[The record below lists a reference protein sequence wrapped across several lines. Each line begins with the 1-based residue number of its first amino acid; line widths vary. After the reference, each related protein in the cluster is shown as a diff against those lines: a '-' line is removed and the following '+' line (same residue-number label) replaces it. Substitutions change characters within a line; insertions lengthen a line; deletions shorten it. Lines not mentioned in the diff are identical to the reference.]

1 MSATVP
7 IVGRLTAD
15 AELRYSASG
24 TAVARFTVV
33 SSRRTK
39 NQNTQEWED
48 ADVTYWDCVAFK
60 QLAENCVESLAKGTE
75 VVLVGR
81 AKQESWE
88 DRQTGQKRSK
98 ISVVVEHIGPSL
110 RAATAKVSK
119 AGSSGGGGCQEFQQ
133 ARGGAQ
139 QGSSDPWASAGP
151 QGGGGGW
158 GGDEPPF

>member
-48 ADVTYWDCVAFK
+48 VDVTYWDCVAFK
-60 QLAENCVESLAKGTE
+60 QLAENCVESLVKGTE

-119 AGSSGGGGCQEFQQ
+119 AGSGGGGRQESRQG
-133 ARGGAQ
+133 RGGAQ
-139 QGSSDPWASAGP
+139 RVPEGDPWASGAP

>member
-1 MSATVP
+1 MSATLP
-7 IVGRLTAD
+7 IVGRLVAD

-39 NQNTQEWED
+39 NQSTQEWED

-60 QLAENCVESLAKGTE
+60 QLAENCVESLVKGTE

-98 ISVVVEHIGPSL
+98 I
-110 RAATAKVSK
+110 
-119 AGSSGGGGCQEFQQ
+119 
-133 ARGGAQ
+133 
-139 QGSSDPWASAGP
+139 
-151 QGGGGGW
+151 
-158 GGDEPPF
+158 